1 MSKGKNSW
9 SFIKE
14 FLKAYWWAIL
24 IVIIAPVLIN
34 YLILKPA
41 FFNFVGKDTDWLGF
55 WGAYIGTVLSSVI
68 AFYVLHKQLEQNQ
81 NENKSNRDLQIGILK
96 YQQKSQWLTELKV
109 KLAEYYEAYSFND
122 VNAIG
127 DNILVRSIRLSEQI
141 KDARTSLKLIMDN
154 FNIADF
160 SKGILFPKD
169 LDSRETEL
177 LGELKFYS
185 DEFCSLLEDLD
196 WYLFSV
202 FGHNGGDSMLREM
215 YIDKTNAYKQ
225 ESHSHESKSRRIWEV
240 IEEYDYKITSNNKKI
255 IATRMKEARK
265 NLKPEDIQKTITEL
279 IDYEQDI
286 INKIIATNNATK

>member
-1 MSKGKNSW
+1 MKEN
-9 SFIKE
+9 FIK
-14 FLKAYWWAIL
+14 KYWWAIL

-55 WGAYIGTVLSSVI
+55 WGAYIGTILSSVI

-81 NENKSNRDLQIGILK
+81 KENKSNRELQIDILK

-109 KLAEYYEAYSFND
+109 KLAEYYKAFSFND

-127 DNILVRSIRLSEQI
+127 DNILVKSIRLSEQI

-177 LGELKFYS
+177 LAKLKSYSNELS
-185 DEFCSLLEDLD
+185 SLLEDLD

-202 FGHNGGDSMLREM
+202 FGHNGGDSMLRKM

-225 ESHSHESKSRRIWEV
+225 EIHPHESESRRIWEV
-240 IEEYDYKITSNNKKI
+240 IEEYDYKVSGYNGKI
-255 IATRMKEARK
+255 IATRMKEASD

-286 INKIIATNNATK
+286 INKIIATNNATE

>member
-1 MSKGKNSW
+1 M
-9 SFIKE
+9 KE
-14 FLKAYWWAIL
+14 NFFKKYWWAIL

-55 WGAYIGTVLSSVI
+55 WGAYIGTILSSVI

-81 NENKSNRDLQIGILK
+81 KENKSNRELQIDILK

-109 KLAEYYEAYSFND
+109 KLAEYYKAFSFND

-127 DNILVRSIRLSEQI
+127 DNILVKSIRLSEQI

-177 LGELKFYS
+177 LAKLKSYSNELS
-185 DEFCSLLEDLD
+185 SLLEDLD

-202 FGHNGGDSMLREM
+202 FGHNGGDSMLRKM

-225 ESHSHESKSRRIWEV
+225 EIHSHESESRRIWEV
-240 IEEYDYKITSNNKKI
+240 IEEYDYKVSGYNGKI
-255 IATRMKEARK
+255 IATRMKEASD
-265 NLKPEDIQKTITEL
+265 NLKPEDIQPVGG
-279 IDYEQDI
+279 
-286 INKIIATNNATK
+286 INLS

>member
-1 MSKGKNSW
+1 M
-9 SFIKE
+9 KE
-14 FLKAYWWAIL
+14 NFFKKYWWAIL
-24 IVIIAPVLIN
+24 IVIIAPILIN

-55 WGAYIGTVLSSVI
+55 WGAYIGTILSSVI

-81 NENKSNRDLQIGILK
+81 KENKSNRELQIDILK

-109 KLAEYYEAYSFND
+109 KLAEYYKAFSFND

-127 DNILVRSIRLSEQI
+127 DNILVKSIRLSEQI

-177 LGELKFYS
+177 LAKLKSYSNELS
-185 DEFCSLLEDLD
+185 SLLEDLD

-202 FGHNGGDSMLREM
+202 FGHNGGDSMLRKM

-225 ESHSHESKSRRIWEV
+225 EIHSHESESRRIWEV
-240 IEEYDYKITSNNKKI
+240 IEEYDYKVSGYNGKI
-255 IATRMKEARK
+255 IATRMKEASD

-286 INKIIATNNATK
+286 INKIIATNNATE

>member
-1 MSKGKNSW
+1 MKKS
-9 SFIKE
+9 
-14 FLKAYWWAIL
+14 FLKKYWWAFL
-24 IVIIAPVLIN
+24 VLIIAPVLIN

-55 WGAYIGTVLSSVI
+55 WGAYIGTILSSVI

-81 NENKSNRDLQIGILK
+81 KENKSNRELQIDILK

-109 KLAEYYEAYSFND
+109 KLAEYYKAFSFND

-127 DNILVRSIRLSEQI
+127 DNILVKSIRLSEQI

-177 LGELKFYS
+177 LAKLKSYSNELS
-185 DEFCSLLEDLD
+185 SLLEDLD

-202 FGHNGGDSMLREM
+202 FGHNGGDSMLRKM

-225 ESHSHESKSRRIWEV
+225 EIHSHESESRRIWEV
-240 IEEYDYKITSNNKKI
+240 IEEYDYKVSGYNGKI
-255 IATRMKEARK
+255 IATRMKEASD

-286 INKIIATNNATK
+286 INKIIATNNATE

>member
-1 MSKGKNSW
+1 M
-9 SFIKE
+9 KE
-14 FLKAYWWAIL
+14 NFFKKYWWAIL

-55 WGAYIGTVLSSVI
+55 WGAYIGTILSSVI

-81 NENKSNRDLQIGILK
+81 KENKSNRELQIDILK

-109 KLAEYYEAYSFND
+109 KLAEYYKAFSFND

-127 DNILVRSIRLSEQI
+127 DNILVKSIRLSEQI

-177 LGELKFYS
+177 LAKLKSYSNELS
-185 DEFCSLLEDLD
+185 SLLEDLD

-202 FGHNGGDSMLREM
+202 FGHNGGDSMLRKM

-225 ESHSHESKSRRIWEV
+225 EIHSHESESRRIWEV
-240 IEEYDYKITSNNKKI
+240 IEEYDYKVSGYNGKI
-255 IATRMKEARK
+255 IATRMKEASD
-265 NLKPEDIQKTITEL
+265 NLKPVDIQKTITEL

-286 INKIIATNNATK
+286 INKIIATNNATE